1 LLDYQNMINYV
12 EHSS

>member
-1 LLDYQNMINYV
+1 MINYV